1 MVFVCSKP
9 RSYGVVFFLMSI
21 FVRVFSQFPSNFF
34 SKETGTQQ
42 IFKCDVS
49 LTGDST
55 VKFTRNGR
63 EIIPSDRIKVNGTL
77 LIMSDLKVLD
87 SGQYSCIFDGK
98 KPIVLGF
105 LNVRRVKKY
114 KFTIYPEDV
123 TSKVTEGSNFEFRCE
138 YEKGSTKIKWLRR
151 RRLNGTEVEDYVPEN
166 LITVR
171 TTPQKSVEVYHI
183 PRVSINDT
191 GVYRCEV
198 DGKNNR
204 KILSKLRILEV
215 IERRAAKFTSVKNFF
230 HFIEAD
236 KAEIT
241 LYVEEFPFPNITCYK
256 EGKEIIFCIG
266 KKMKDLQVL
275 IHWPANR
282 INMD

>member
-1 MVFVCSKP
+1 MTINLG
-9 RSYGVVFFLMSI
+9 YLI
-21 FVRVFSQFPSNFF
+21 VRP
-34 SKETGTQQ
+34 
-42 IFKCDVS
+42 
-49 LTGDST
+49 
-55 VKFTRNGR
+55 
-63 EIIPSDRIKVNGTL
+63 
-77 LIMSDLKVLD
+77 
-87 SGQYSCIFDGK
+87 
-98 KPIVLGF
+98 
-105 LNVRRVKKY
+105 VKKY

-138 YEKGSTKIKWLRR
+138 YEKGSTKIKWYRR

-215 IERRAAKFTSVKNFF
+215 IVGSILYQENSCKFYNAKN
-230 HFIEAD
+230 
-236 KAEIT
+236 
-241 LYVEEFPFPNITCYK
+241 
-256 EGKEIIFCIG
+256 
-266 KKMKDLQVL
+266 
-275 IHWPANR
+275 
-282 INMD
+282 